1 VTYSKVTAIPMIST
15 RMIYSHDREENLLI
29 MDQASFGVLLRPV
42 WWIWIGAKLLCLTRA
57 AKCKGDEC
65 LIFDA

>member
-1 VTYSKVTAIPMIST
+1 
-15 RMIYSHDREENLLI
+15 